1 MKKIIL
7 TLLTC
12 CYGLLMTAQT
22 YHVGDLYTAPDG
34 SQGIVYYILPD
45 GSGGWVVALEDA
57 STSCAWGEAEDVPG
71 LYDTDFNSWP
81 LLGDYDGY
89 SNTQILRNFQNNNP
103 EFAAGVVDFVNG
115 WYLPSP
121 QQLITLYARLSFVSP
136 ALIQAGGTDM
146 ANNYYWCSAER
157 QNNRA
162 WTVDF
167 GSSGNNGSFSDQS
180 KTAYY
185 RVRAVRSFDYISDGI
200 SYQWSTGATTPK
212 ITVVPEQTT
221 TYTVTVSVT
230 GGTYADTV
238 DHTIVVQGSLPSE
251 FTIDTTEPYTW
262 DGITYDKSGDYTR
275 NYISVDGCDSIVTLH
290 LTVTYIPNVVVT
302 VTDDSICVGEEVALV
317 AEVLNDSSFVINPE
331 LPAVMVG
338 DILCTDGTTES
349 PSAFAASGKTAMAVV
364 FYVDNTGEHG
374 WALHL
379 QEEATTMA
387 WSVNTTDVYNLYN
400 RNNSRNA
407 AYDMD
412 GYSNTQVI
420 RNYSTATYYPA
431 AFAADFTNGWY
442 LPAAGQLR
450 ILFNGILRVNA
461 SLQMVGGT
469 QIPMNSAFSY
479 WSSTENSQTSA
490 WCVANDGC
498 IRSNSKT
505 YEQGVRC
512 ARDF

>member
-34 SQGIVYYILPD
+34 SQGIVYYLLPD

-89 SNTQILRNFQNNNP
+89 SNTQILRSFQNNNP
-103 EFAAGVVDFVNG
+103 EYAAGVVDFVNG

-121 QQLITLYARLSFVSP
+121 QQLITLYARLSWVSP
-136 ALIQAGGTDM
+136 ALLQAGGTDM
-146 ANNYYWCSAER
+146 ANTYYWCSAER

-185 RVRAVRSFDYISDGI
+185 RVRAVRSFDYVSDGI

-238 DHTIVVQGSLPSE
+238 EHTIVVNNVESTE
-251 FTIDTTEPYTW
+251 FTAFAPAPYIW
-262 DGITYDKSGDYTR
+262 NGIAYNQPGDYTQTFTS
-275 NYISVDGCDSIVTLH
+275 ILGCDSVVTLH
-290 LTVTYIPNVVVT
+290 LTIDYTPNLMLIEEKDTICDGERILIQTKVTNH
-302 VTDDSICVGEEVALV
+302 
-317 AEVLNDSSFVINPE
+317 INY
-331 LPAVMVG
+331 PAVAIG
-338 DILCTDGTTES
+338 DILCTDGSIVKSSNWPIE
-349 PSAFAASGKTAMAVV
+349 GKTAKGIV

-374 WALHL
+374 WAMHL
-379 QEEATTMA
+379 YDQGTNTQWSSSNVDVATLTNYQ
-387 WSVNTTDVYNLYN
+387 NT
-400 RNNSRNA
+400 RNA
-407 AYDMD
+407 MFDND
-412 GYSNTQVI
+412 GYSNTLKI
-420 RNYSTATYYPA
+420 RNSGDAGMFPA
-431 AFAADFTNGWY
+431 AWVVDFENGWY
-442 LPAAGQLR
+442 LPAIGQLR
-450 ILFNGILRVNA
+450 LLGAEIPYMNN
-461 SLQMVGGT
+461 SLQIVGGAV
-469 QIPMNSAFSY
+469 IDSDNLSYY
-479 WSSTENSQTSA
+479 WSSTERNTSYA
-490 WCVANDGC
+490 YYVSVSGMSTGSFTKTTHNGFPQFSV
-498 IRSNSKT
+498 RS
-505 YEQGVRC
+505 VC
-512 ARDF
+512 DF